1 MAEKRKDMKGRN
13 LRTGEYYDEKNQRY
27 MFRKMVEGNRI
38 TITAANIT
46 DLRKQENDLLC
57 KIDKGAR
64 FNTKKAKATLNEY
77 FDYWFTYF
85 AKTGRKATTCT
96 NYKSYYN
103 TYIRKTIGEMPITK
117 IAKLDCQKI
126 INQMVEDGKKHS
138 TMTNLKSCL
147 AAVFESAVDEDV
159 ILKNPAR
166 NLQIPQTEV
175 KKRTAIDPEQIGLF
189 MEYVRNSPQY
199 SNNYPEFLFLF
210 NTGVRVGEMAGLTW
224 DNIDFESNMI
234 TIDKTV
240 NRYRKADFGFT
251 IALASPKSRT
261 SVRTFPMN
269 SEVRKMLLKEKFRD
283 TAPAAPLPFV
293 DDSGNIR
300 RQVNNIVFSNSFGN
314 AWNEPGFLCLINR
327 IVEAYNQEAEETGKK
342 KLENFCPHMA
352 RHTYTSLAY
361 SAGAD
366 VKAVSEILGHAS
378 TSVTLDTYAH
388 LTEEKK
394 RQQEEIVKA
403 IKVL

>member
-117 IAKLDCQKI
+117 ITKLDCQKI

-147 AAVFESAVDEDV
+147 TAVLESAVDEDV

-199 SNNYPEFLFLF
+199 SNTYPEFLFLF
-210 NTGVRVGEMAGLTW
+210 NTGVRVGDDDDKIRLNQRKPSKYKGLSRFGPEK
-224 DNIDFESNMI
+224 NLQRINKFMKERPIFYKNLIQMKENFRFYLRCFYCI
-234 TIDKTV
+234 TKVVILQ
-240 NRYRKADFGFT
+240 F
-251 IALASPKSRT
+251 
-261 SVRTFPMN
+261 N
-269 SEVRKMLLKEKFRD
+269 SE
-283 TAPAAPLPFV
+283 
-293 DDSGNIR
+293 
-300 RQVNNIVFSNSFGN
+300 
-314 AWNEPGFLCLINR
+314 NR
-327 IVEAYNQEAEETGKK
+327 TE
-342 KLENFCPHMA
+342 LA
-352 RHTYTSLAY
+352 RN
-361 SAGAD
+361 G
-366 VKAVSEILGHAS
+366 
-378 TSVTLDTYAH
+378 
-388 LTEEKK
+388 
-394 RQQEEIVKA
+394 
-403 IKVL
+403 

>member
-1 MAEKRKDMKGRN
+1 MKKPEYRKGYTNISNDLMDNICKLPLNGTDIKVILCIFRYTAGVGRKSCK
-13 LRTGEYYDEKNQRY
+13 LSGSSIAKW
-27 MFRKMVEGNRI
+27 GNC
-38 TITAANIT
+38 
-46 DLRKQENDLLC
+46 DLRAVKRALKKLQEN
-57 KIDKGAR
+57 KIIIRVNPNIKG
-64 FNTKKAKATLNEY
+64 
-77 FDYWFTYF
+77 
-85 AKTGRKATTCT
+85 
-96 NYKSYYN
+96 
-103 TYIRKTIGEMPITK
+103 
-117 IAKLDCQKI
+117 KLDCQKI

-147 AAVFESAVDEDV
+147 TAVFESAVDEDV

-175 KKRTAIDPEQIGLF
+175 KKRVAMDPEQIKLF

-199 SNNYPEFLFLF
+199 SNTYPEFLFLF

-224 DNIDFESNMI
+224 DNIDFENNVI
-234 TIDKTV
+234 TINKTV
-240 NRYRKADFGFT
+240 NRYRKKDFGFT
-251 IALASPKSRT
+251 VALASPKSRT
-261 SVRTFPMN
+261 SIRTFPMN
-269 SEVRKMLLKEKFRD
+269 DEVRKMFLKEKFRD
-283 TAPAAPLPFV
+283 TPPAAPLPFV

-300 RQVNNIVFSNSFGN
+300 RQVKNIVFSNSFGN

-327 IVEAYNQEAEETGKK
+327 IIEAYNREAEETKRK

-352 RHTYTSLAY
+352 RHTYTSFAY

-388 LTEEKK
+388 LTDEKK
-394 RQQEEIVKA
+394 RQQEEIVRA

>member
-117 IAKLDCQKI
+117 ITKLDCQKI

-138 TMTNLKSCL
+138 TMTNLK
-147 AAVFESAVDEDV
+147 AV
-159 ILKNPAR
+159 
-166 NLQIPQTEV
+166 
-175 KKRTAIDPEQIGLF
+175 
-189 MEYVRNSPQY
+189 
-199 SNNYPEFLFLF
+199 
-210 NTGVRVGEMAGLTW
+210 
-224 DNIDFESNMI
+224 
-234 TIDKTV
+234 
-240 NRYRKADFGFT
+240 
-251 IALASPKSRT
+251 
-261 SVRTFPMN
+261 
-269 SEVRKMLLKEKFRD
+269 
-283 TAPAAPLPFV
+283 
-293 DDSGNIR
+293 
-300 RQVNNIVFSNSFGN
+300 
-314 AWNEPGFLCLINR
+314 
-327 IVEAYNQEAEETGKK
+327 
-342 KLENFCPHMA
+342 
-352 RHTYTSLAY
+352 
-361 SAGAD
+361 
-366 VKAVSEILGHAS
+366 
-378 TSVTLDTYAH
+378 
-388 LTEEKK
+388 
-394 RQQEEIVKA
+394 
-403 IKVL
+403 

>member
-1 MAEKRKDMKGRN
+1 MARKDIKGRN
-13 LRTGEYYDEKNQRY
+13 LRVGEYYDEKNQRY
-27 MFRKMVEGNRI
+27 MFRKMVDGERI
-38 TITAANIT
+38 TITAANLA

-64 FNTKKAKATLNEY
+64 FNTKKSKTTLNEY

-103 TYIRKTIGEMPITK
+103 TYIRKTIGEKPITK
-117 IAKLDCQKI
+117 IVKLDCQKI
-126 INQMVEDGKKHS
+126 INQMVENGKKHS

-147 AAVFESAVDEDV
+147 TAVFESAVDEDV
-159 ILKNPAR
+159 ILKNPVR

-175 KKRTAIDPEQIGLF
+175 KKRTAIDPEQIGVF
-189 MEYVRNSPQY
+189 MDYVRNSPRY
-199 SNNYPEFLFLF
+199 SNTYPEFIFLF

-224 DNIDFESNMI
+224 DNIDFENNTI

-240 NRYRKADFGFT
+240 NRYRKKDFGFT
-251 IALASPKSRT
+251 VALASPKSRT

-269 SEVRKMLLKEKFRD
+269 SEVRKMLLKEKFKATD
-283 TAPAAPLPFV
+283 PAAPVPFV

-314 AWNEPGFLCLINR
+314 VWNEPGFLNLINR
-327 IVEAYNQEAEETGKK
+327 IIETYNQEAEKAKKK

-366 VKAVSEILGHAS
+366 VKVVSEILGHAS
-378 TSVTLDTYAH
+378 TSVTIDTYAH

-394 RQQEEIVKA
+394 RKQEEVIKT

>member
-1 MAEKRKDMKGRN
+1 MARKDIKGRN
-13 LRTGEYYDEKNQRY
+13 LRVGEYYDEKNQRY
-27 MFRKMVEGNRI
+27 MFRKMVDGERV
-38 TITAANIT
+38 TITAANLA

-64 FNTKKAKATLNEY
+64 FNTKKAKETLNQY
-77 FDYWFTYF
+77 FDYWFETF
-85 AKTGRKATTCT
+85 AKSGRKVTTCT

-103 TYIRKTIGEMPITK
+103 TYIRKTIGKKPICK
-117 IAKLDCQKI
+117 IEKVDCQKI
-126 INQMVEDGKKHS
+126 VNGMIKDGKKTS

-147 AAVFESAVDEDV
+147 NAVFECAVDEDV

-166 NLQIPQTEV
+166 NLQIPQTGA
-175 KKRTAIDPEQIGLF
+175 KKRTAIESDQIKLF
-189 MEYVRNSPQY
+189 MDYVKTSPQY
-199 SNNYPEFLFLF
+199 SYAYPEFIFLF
-210 NTGVRVGEMAGLTW
+210 NTGVRIGELAGLTW
-224 DNIDFESNMI
+224 DNVDFKNNML

-240 NRYRKADFGFT
+240 NRYRKKDFGFT
-251 IALASPKSRT
+251 MALASPKSRT
-261 SVRTFPMN
+261 SVRTIPMN
-269 SEVRKMLLKEKFRD
+269 NEVRKMLLKEKMRNAGP
-283 TAPAAPLPFV
+283 TMSIPFV

-300 RQVNNIVFSNSFGN
+300 RQVSDIVFANSVGRV
-314 AWNEPGFLCLINR
+314 WNEPGFLNLINR
-327 IVEAYNQEAEETGKK
+327 IIESYNEEAEENGKE

-352 RHTYTSLAY
+352 RHTYTTLAY

-378 TSVTLDTYAH
+378 TSVTIDTYAH

-394 RQQEEIVKA
+394 RKQEEVIKT